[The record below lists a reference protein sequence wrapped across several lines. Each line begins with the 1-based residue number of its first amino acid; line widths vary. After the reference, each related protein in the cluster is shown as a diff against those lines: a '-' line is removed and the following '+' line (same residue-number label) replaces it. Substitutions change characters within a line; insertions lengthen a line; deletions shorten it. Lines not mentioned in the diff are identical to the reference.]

1 MTEFDDMT
9 KRILD
14 KLDGQDNKIDDLC
27 GRMMKME
34 IALNSHF
41 DEIEKKQCN
50 KDRKFYIII
59 GAMAPIFT
67 AFEVLQNVM
76 PNVRF

>member
-14 KLDGQDNKIDDLC
+14 RLDGQDSKIDDLC

-41 DEIEKKQCN
+41 DDIERKQSG

-59 GAMAPIFT
+59 GAMATIF
-67 AFEVLQNVM
+67 AGFEIFQGVLG
-76 PNVRF
+76 

>member
-14 KLDGQDNKIDDLC
+14 KLDITDVKIDDLC

-34 IALNSHF
+34 IELKSHF
-41 DEIEKKQCN
+41 DDIEKKQAG

-59 GAMAPIFT
+59 GAMAT
-67 AFEVLQNVM
+67 AFTSFELLQNII
-76 PNVRF
+76 

>member
-14 KLDGQDNKIDDLC
+14 KLDITDVKIDDLC

-34 IALNSHF
+34 IELKSHF
-41 DEIEKKQCN
+41 DDIEKKQAG

-59 GAMAPIFT
+59 GAMAT
-67 AFEVLQNVM
+67 AFTSFELLQG
-76 PNVRF
+76 FI

>member
-14 KLDGQDNKIDDLC
+14 KLDITDVKIDDLC

-34 IALNSHF
+34 IELNSHF
-41 DEIEKKQCN
+41 DDIEKKQAG

-59 GAMAPIFT
+59 GVMATVFT
-67 AFEVLQNVM
+67 SFELLQGLI
-76 PNVRF
+76 

>member
-14 KLDGQDNKIDDLC
+14 KLDKIEVDIDDIC
-27 GRMMKME
+27 GRLMRVEMDLK
-34 IALNSHF
+34 NHF
-41 DEIEKKQCN
+41 RDIEKRQKN

-59 GAMAPIFT
+59 AGMGILFT
-67 AFEVLQNVM
+67 FVEVLQNW
-76 PNVRF
+76 

>member
-14 KLDGQDNKIDDLC
+14 KLDITDVKIDDLC

-34 IALNSHF
+34 IELKSHF
-41 DEIEKKQCN
+41 DDIEKKQAG

-59 GAMAPIFT
+59 GAMTT
-67 AFEVLQNVM
+67 AFTSFELLQNII
-76 PNVRF
+76 

>member
-14 KLDGQDNKIDDLC
+14 KLDITDVKIDDLC
-27 GRMMKME
+27 GRMMKLE
-34 IALNSHF
+34 IELNSHF
-41 DEIEKKQCN
+41 DDIEKKQAG

-59 GAMAPIFT
+59 GAMAT
-67 AFEVLQNVM
+67 AFTSFELLQNII
-76 PNVRF
+76 

>member
-14 KLDGQDNKIDDLC
+14 KLDSIENNIDDICRRLLEV
-27 GRMMKME
+27 E
-34 IALNSHF
+34 IGLKNHF
-41 DEIEKKQCN
+41 ANIERKQKG

-59 GAMAPIFT
+59 GGMGVLFT
-67 AFEVLQNVM
+67 IIQVLQGV
-76 PNVRF
+76 VK

>member
-1 MTEFDDMT
+1 VSMTEFDDMT

-14 KLDGQDNKIDDLC
+14 KLDITDVKIDDLC

-34 IALNSHF
+34 IELKSHF
-41 DEIEKKQCN
+41 DDIEKKQAG

-59 GAMAPIFT
+59 GAMAT
-67 AFEVLQNVM
+67 AFTSFELLQG
-76 PNVRF
+76 FI

>member
-14 KLDGQDNKIDDLC
+14 KLDITDVKIDDLC

-34 IALNSHF
+34 IELNSHF
-41 DEIEKKQCN
+41 DDIEKKQAG

-59 GAMAPIFT
+59 GAMAT
-67 AFEVLQNVM
+67 AFTSFELLQNII
-76 PNVRF
+76 

>member
-14 KLDGQDNKIDDLC
+14 KLDITDVKIDDLC

-34 IALNSHF
+34 IELKSHF
-41 DEIEKKQCN
+41 DDIEKKQAG

-59 GAMAPIFT
+59 GVMAT
-67 AFEVLQNVM
+67 AFTSFELLQGLI
-76 PNVRF
+76 